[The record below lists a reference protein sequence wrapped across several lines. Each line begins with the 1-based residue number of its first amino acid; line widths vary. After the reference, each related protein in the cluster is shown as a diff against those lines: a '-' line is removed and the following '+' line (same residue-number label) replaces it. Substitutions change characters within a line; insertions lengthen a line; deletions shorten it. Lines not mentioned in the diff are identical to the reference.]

1 MCGRFTLTT
10 SDYVSVSRA
19 LDADFNPSLA
29 ESYQPRFNI
38 APTDRHWIVCLEPDA
53 ARPVVQVGAWGFP
66 SPRGPMIN
74 ARSETMHLRP
84 TFRDA
89 VWNGRCGVVADG
101 FLEWSGPRGHRQP
114 YWFHRPDNAPF
125 LFAGLFRDEVDS
137 ASGEVSR
144 QFAIL
149 TTRPNPLVAPH
160 HDRMPVIVDRHQ
172 SESWLRWSPKTR
184 TPDAVSELRGI
195 LEPTAAEWLVSTPV
209 SRRVSD
215 VRNDDPEC
223 LEPARPSAPPP
234 EQQSLF

>member
-10 SDYVSVSRA
+10 ADYVSVSQA
-19 LDADFNPSLA
+19 LDADFNRSFA
-29 ESYQPRFNI
+29 EAYQPRFNV
-38 APTDRHWIVCLEPDA
+38 APSDSHWIVCLEPDA
-53 ARPVVQVGAWGFP
+53 PRPAVALGTWGFP
-66 SPRGPMIN
+66 SSRGPMIN
-74 ARSETMHLRP
+74 ARSETMAVRP

-101 FLEWSGPRGHRQP
+101 FLEWSGPKGARQP
-114 YWFHRPDNAPF
+114 YWFHRPDDAPF
-125 LFAGLFRDEVDS
+125 VFAGLYRDDINPD
-137 ASGEVSR
+137 SGEVSR

-160 HDRMPVIVDRHQ
+160 HDRMPVILDGRG
-172 SESWLRWSPKTR
+172 SDAWLRWSPQTR
-184 TPDAVSELRGI
+184 TPEAVGELHD
-195 LEPTAAEWLVSTPV
+195 LLQPVTDPWLVSTPV

-223 LEPARPSAPPP
+223 LEPVDPPAPPP

>member
-10 SDYVSVSRA
+10 ADYVSVGQA

-29 ESYQPRFNI
+29 QAYQPRFNV
-38 APTDRHWIVCLEPDA
+38 APSDAHWIVCLEPEA
-53 ARPVVQVGAWGFP
+53 PRPAVARGTWGFP

-74 ARSETMHLRP
+74 ARSETMHVRP

-89 VWNGRCGVVADG
+89 VWTHRCGVVTNG
-101 FLEWSGPRGHRQP
+101 FLEWSGPKGARQP
-114 YWFHRPDNAPF
+114 YWFHRPDDAPF
-125 LFAGLFRDEVDS
+125 VFAGLYRDDVS
-137 ASGEVSR
+137 PSSGEVSR
-144 QFAIL
+144 NFTVL

-160 HDRMPVIVDRHQ
+160 HDRMPVILDARGADA
-172 SESWLRWSPKTR
+172 WLRWSPRAR
-184 TPDAVSELRGI
+184 TPEAVGELSEFLQPI
-195 LEPTAAEWLVSTPV
+195 ADDWLVSTPV

-223 LEPARPSAPPP
+223 LDPIDPPAPAP